1 MELFLTLAYLF
12 FIGSVLGWVL
22 ELVFRNLCHRSKKWI
37 NPGFCTG
44 PYVPLYGF
52 GLSILYLLASMEQ
65 QLPLPTPFWRTVA
78 AIVIMGVAMTVL
90 EYVAGILC
98 LRIAKVRLWD
108 YSGQW
113 GNIQGII
120 CPLFSLAWAVLGGVY
135 DLFVHPHVESA
146 MHALAQSRGFTFLV
160 GLFFGVFLVDVGHSI
175 QLTAKLKKFAEEN
188 AVILRYESI
197 KAHIRAAQSN
207 RALRFHFFTPFR
219 SVHALSDHLRDMYTS
234 PAKTS
239 IPTKPW
245 KRR

>member
-1 MELFLTLAYLF
+1 MEIFLTLAYLF
-12 FIGSVLGWVL
+12 FIGSVLGWIL
-22 ELVFRNLCHRSKKWI
+22 ELLFRNLCHHSQKWI

-52 GLSILYLLASMEQ
+52 GLCILYLLASVEHH
-65 QLPLPTPFWRTVA
+65 LPFPMPFWRSVA
-78 AIVIMGVAMTVL
+78 AIVIMGVAMTAL

-135 DLFVHPHVESA
+135 DLFVHPHVENA
-146 MHALAQSRGFTFLV
+146 MQLLAGSQGFTFLV

-197 KAHIRAAQSN
+197 KAHIRTAQSN

-219 SVHALSDHLRDMYTS
+219 SVRSLTEHLREMYTT
-234 PAKTS
+234 PGKPG

-245 KRR
+245 KWR